1 MSGWVYRPAL
11 GPPPTSN
18 PPAGVMPISALLSP
32 QPDADKENMMPA
44 PSKSLKRKSL
54 DDHAVAPTSAGHGL
68 SLDDIDLE
76 GATIDMNCDQ
86 VRRKINNLLDSNA
99 MTKTAFA
106 REIGVSAKS
115 LSGFLGVHGP
125 MNGSGFAAY
134 DSAWEWFKKR
144 EMLGIPLPVG
154 KKQKTTTAS
163 VAASAPAATGTS
175 SASAPKTKTPASATP
190 DISSIT
196 LPGEETDSV
205 PVFDSCDEMRRKINL
220 HLKKDGVTQASFL
233 RDIYAQLH
241 GPSKPGKCFQSVQLQ
256 RFRGMKGSN
265 CGAKSALYYGAYVFF
280 EKIRI
285 KEGKPKTKH
294 RLEMEQLWG
303 PGGADREH
311 DGNSRVW
318 VLDVKRGGGGRGGAG
333 RGMGYAYF

>member
-1 MSGWVYRPAL
+1 
-11 GPPPTSN
+11 
-18 PPAGVMPISALLSP
+18 MPISALLSP
-32 QPDADKENMMPA
+32 QPDADKENAGPA

-54 DDHAVAPTSAGHGL
+54 DDHAVAPGPGHSAL
-68 SLDDIDLE
+68 SLDDIDLD
-76 GATIDMNCDQ
+76 GAPMDKNCDQ
-86 VRRKINNLLDSNA
+86 VRRKINNLLDSGA

-125 MNGSGFAAY
+125 YNGSGFAAY
-134 DSAWEWFKKR
+134 GNAWEWFKKR

-154 KKQKTTTAS
+154 KKQKITATASTAIAAPAGVTASVTAPGTTTA
-163 VAASAPAATGTS
+163 AAA
-175 SASAPKTKTPASATP
+175 APKTKPTPTSPVP

-205 PVFDSCDEMRRKINL
+205 PVFDSCDEIRRKINL
-220 HLKKDGVTQASFL
+220 HLKKDGVTQAQFC
-233 RDIYAQLH
+233 RDVYAQLK

-265 CGAKSALYYGAYVFF
+265 HGAKSALYYGAYVFF

-303 PGGADREH
+303 ARGADREY
-311 DGNSRVW
+311 DASRGYW
-318 VLDVKRGGGGRGGAG
+318 TLDVRGAGSRRGGGGGRG
-333 RGMGYAYF
+333 MYAYF

>member
-1 MSGWVYRPAL
+1 MSSWVFRPPL
-11 GPPPTSN
+11 GGLPTNN
-18 PPAGVMPISALLSP
+18 PAPTGVMPISALLSP
-32 QPDADKENMMPA
+32 QPATDKENHVPA

-54 DDHAVAPTSAGHGL
+54 DDHTVAPVDSGQ

-76 GATIDMNCDQ
+76 GAPIDMNCDQ
-86 VRRKINNLLDSNA
+86 VRRKINNLLDSAA

-125 MNGSGFAAY
+125 FNGSGFAAY
-134 DSAWEWFKKR
+134 ENAWEWFKKR

-154 KKQKTTTAS
+154 KKQKTTAT
-163 VAASAPAATGTS
+163 ASAPATTTA
-175 SASAPKTKTPASATP
+175 AAAPAAAPKAKAPVTP
-190 DISSIT
+190 DISDIH
-196 LPGEETDSV
+196 LAGEETDSV
-205 PVFDSCDEMRRKINL
+205 PVFDSCDEIRRKINL

-303 PGGADREH
+303 AQGADREH

-318 VLDVKRGGGGRGGAG
+318 VLTTSKGGGRGRGGGG
-333 RGMGYAYF
+333 YAYF